1 MQWVPN
7 WSINNDTLNLF
18 SGCHKNPNGQ
28 QNNKS
33 KKLQIQEGFSCLH
46 PIPPILTPQSL
57 DLRDLP
63 HNQQVVEFSSIPDM
77 ILSPVK
83 TVNVFIECNVSWLWV
98 LDCERMRGCNLAFVR
113 INVWWEST
121 CVFVRVCV
129 CVHAVCLHAW
139 MFIHGWSRLVLVRIV
154 SDHVAIGH
162 GGYIDNACV
171 LCWQTG
177 VLGPEKVNWQI
188 CTGPSASNLPY
199 SPQANFHASQVST
212 VGLFSLFWITQSRD
226 MIQPTSS
233 LHHKSYTL

>member
-7 WSINNDTLNLF
+7 RSIYNDMLNLF
-18 SGCHKNPNGQ
+18 RGCQKNPHGQ
-28 QNNKS
+28 QNSKS
-33 KKLQIQEGFSCLH
+33 KQLQIQEGFSCQH

-57 DLRDLP
+57 DPRDLP
-63 HNQQVVEFSSIPDM
+63 HNQQVVEFSSIPDL

-83 TVNVFIECNVSWLWV
+83 TVNVFIECNVSWLRV
-98 LDCERMRGCNLAFVR
+98 LDCERMRSCNLAFVR

-121 CVFVRVCV
+121 CVFMCVR
-129 CVHAVCLHAW
+129 VHAVCLHVW
-139 MFIHGWSRLVLVRIV
+139 MFKHGWSRLVLIGIV

-162 GGYIDNACV
+162 GGFIDNACV

-226 MIQPTSS
+226 MIQPASS
-233 LHHKSYTL
+233 L